1 MKPVVHVQGGAQDR
15 TYVPILEQ
23 AAEAVL
29 RQTGAGPCEV
39 TVALVDEAEM
49 RQFNKRYAGTDEAT
63 DVLSFESGADDPASG
78 RTILG
83 DVAICLPMARS
94 QAERAG
100 HPVQAELALLTVHG
114 VLHLLGFD
122 HAEPADR
129 RRMWERQAAILR
141 ELGHVIEGPAEVT

>member
-1 MKPVVHVQGGAQDR
+1 MKPVVHVQGGGHDR
-15 TYVPILEQ
+15 AYLPILQ
-23 AAEAVL
+23 NAAEAAL
-29 RQTGAGPCEV
+29 RQTGAGACEV

-49 RQFNKRYAGTDEAT
+49 RQLNKRYAGTDEAT

-78 RTILG
+78 LTILG
-83 DVAICLPMARS
+83 DVAICLPLARS

-129 RRMWERQAAILR
+129 RRMWERQTAILG